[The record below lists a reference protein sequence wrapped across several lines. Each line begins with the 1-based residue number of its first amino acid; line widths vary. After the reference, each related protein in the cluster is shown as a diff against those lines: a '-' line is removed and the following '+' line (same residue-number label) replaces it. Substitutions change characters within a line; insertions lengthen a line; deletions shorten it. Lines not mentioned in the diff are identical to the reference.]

1 MQSNTM
7 FFVKKHSK
15 KLFFDTFGQ
24 DKMLFY
30 II

>member
-7 FFVKKHSK
+7 FFVQKHSK

-24 DKMLFY
+24 ANGPFY